1 MKYIIFILL
10 FLPLFGYSQQDTIKI
25 PSPVAK
31 QIVKDL
37 ISGDSA
43 KAELLLC
50 NENVNLLKQKIT
62 FKDSIISSHIQKG
75 ILYEERIK
83 NEQQKFEVQGVYVKS
98 LERDLKKIKVK
109 FLFTKITLVSI
120 IGGLTYFYIK
130 K

>member
-25 PSPVAK
+25 PSPFAK